1 MSRAKAA
8 TLSQAQKGMGK
19 GMKYTI
25 DRISEIVVICED
37 ENGDMVKVKA
47 SALPEGVREGDIL
60 TEADGTWTLE
70 LEETE
75 RRRQRIREKLRG
87 LTE

>member
-1 MSRAKAA
+1 
-8 TLSQAQKGMGK
+8 
-19 GMKYTI
+19 MKYTI
-25 DRISEIVVICED
+25 DRISEIIVICED
-37 ENGDMVKVKA
+37 ENGDMVKVQA

-60 TEADGTWTLE
+60 TETEGTWTLE
-70 LEETE
+70 KEETE

>member
-1 MSRAKAA
+1 
-8 TLSQAQKGMGK
+8 
-19 GMKYTI
+19 MKYTI
-25 DRISEIVVICED
+25 DRISEMVIICED

-60 TEADGTWTLE
+60 TETDGMWTLE

>member
-1 MSRAKAA
+1 
-8 TLSQAQKGMGK
+8 
-19 GMKYTI
+19 MKYTI
-25 DRISEIVVICED
+25 DRISEMVIICED

-60 TEADGTWTLE
+60 TEADGMWTLE
-70 LEETE
+70 REETE

>member
-1 MSRAKAA
+1 
-8 TLSQAQKGMGK
+8 
-19 GMKYTI
+19 MKYTI
-25 DRISEIVVICED
+25 DRIGEQIVICED
-37 ENGDMVKVKA
+37 ENGDMVKIQA
-47 SALPEGVREGDIL
+47 AALPEGVREGDIL

-70 LEETE
+70 KEETE

>member
-1 MSRAKAA
+1 
-8 TLSQAQKGMGK
+8 
-19 GMKYTI
+19 MKYTI
-25 DRISEIVVICED
+25 DRIGETVVICED
-37 ENGDMVKVKA
+37 ENGDMIKVYA

-70 LEETE
+70 KEETE

>member
-1 MSRAKAA
+1 MPKLQPLVRHR
-8 TLSQAQKGMGK
+8 KGWEK
-19 GMKYTI
+19 VMKYTI
-25 DRISEIVVICED
+25 DRISEMVIICED

-60 TEADGTWTLE
+60 TEADGMWTLE

>member
-1 MSRAKAA
+1 MPKLQPLVRYR
-8 TLSQAQKGMGK
+8 KGWEK
-19 GMKYTI
+19 VMKYTI
-25 DRISEIVVICED
+25 DRISEMVIICED

-60 TEADGTWTLE
+60 TEADGMWTLE

>member
-1 MSRAKAA
+1 
-8 TLSQAQKGMGK
+8 
-19 GMKYTI
+19 MKYTI
-25 DRISEIVVICED
+25 DRISEMVIICED

-60 TEADGTWTLE
+60 TEADGMWTLE

>member
-1 MSRAKAA
+1 
-8 TLSQAQKGMGK
+8 
-19 GMKYTI
+19 MKYTI
-25 DRISEIVVICED
+25 DRISEIIVICED
-37 ENGDMVKVKA
+37 ENGDMVKVQA

-75 RRRQRIREKLRG
+75 RRRQRIRDKLRG

>member
-1 MSRAKAA
+1 
-8 TLSQAQKGMGK
+8 
-19 GMKYTI
+19 MKYTI
-25 DRISEIVVICED
+25 DRISEIIVICED
-37 ENGDMVKVKA
+37 ENGDMVKVQA

-75 RRRQRIREKLRG
+75 RRRQRFREKLRG

>member
-1 MSRAKAA
+1 MPKLQPLVRHR
-8 TLSQAQKGMGK
+8 KGWEK
-19 GMKYTI
+19 VMKYTI
-25 DRISEIVVICED
+25 DRISDMVIICED
-37 ENGDMVKVKA
+37 ENGDMVKVQA

-60 TEADGTWTLE
+60 TEADGMWTLE

-87 LTE
+87 LIE

>member
-1 MSRAKAA
+1 
-8 TLSQAQKGMGK
+8 
-19 GMKYTI
+19 MKYTI
-25 DRISEIVVICED
+25 DRISEMVIICED
-37 ENGDMVKVKA
+37 ENGDMIKVKA

-60 TEADGTWTLE
+60 TEADGMWTLE
-70 LEETE
+70 REETE

>member
-1 MSRAKAA
+1 VPKLQPLVRHR
-8 TLSQAQKGMGK
+8 KGWEK
-19 GMKYTI
+19 VMKYTI
-25 DRISEIVVICED
+25 DRISEMVIICED

-60 TEADGTWTLE
+60 TEADGLWTLE

>member
-1 MSRAKAA
+1 
-8 TLSQAQKGMGK
+8 
-19 GMKYTI
+19 MKYTI
-25 DRISEIVVICED
+25 DRISEMVIICED

-60 TEADGTWTLE
+60 TEAEGMWTLE

>member
-1 MSRAKAA
+1 MPKLQPLVRHR
-8 TLSQAQKGMGK
+8 KGWLK
-19 GMKYTI
+19 VMKYTI
-25 DRISEIVVICED
+25 DRISEMVIICED

-60 TEADGTWTLE
+60 TEADGMWTLE

>member
-1 MSRAKAA
+1 
-8 TLSQAQKGMGK
+8 
-19 GMKYTI
+19 MKYTI
-25 DRISEIVVICED
+25 DRISEMVIICED
-37 ENGDMVKVKA
+37 ENGAMVKVKA

-60 TEADGTWTLE
+60 TETDGMWTLE

-75 RRRQRIREKLRG
+75 RRRQRIREKMRG

>member
-1 MSRAKAA
+1 
-8 TLSQAQKGMGK
+8 
-19 GMKYTI
+19 MKYTI
-25 DRISEIVVICED
+25 DRIGETVIICED
-37 ENGDMVKVKA
+37 ENGDMVKVQA

-60 TEADGTWTLE
+60 TETEGTWTLE
-70 LEETE
+70 KEETE

>member
-1 MSRAKAA
+1 VPKLQSLVRHR
-8 TLSQAQKGMGK
+8 KGWEK
-19 GMKYTI
+19 VMKYTI
-25 DRISEIVVICED
+25 DRISEMVIICED
-37 ENGDMVKVKA
+37 ENGDMVKVQA

-60 TEADGTWTLE
+60 TEADGMWTLE

-87 LTE
+87 LIE

>member
-1 MSRAKAA
+1 
-8 TLSQAQKGMGK
+8 
-19 GMKYTI
+19 MKYTI
-25 DRISEIVVICED
+25 DRISEMVIICED

-60 TEADGTWTLE
+60 TETDGMWTLE

-75 RRRQRIREKLRG
+75 RRRQRIREKMRG

>member
-1 MSRAKAA
+1 VPKLQPLVRHR
-8 TLSQAQKGMGK
+8 KGWEEV
-19 GMKYTI
+19 MKYTI
-25 DRISEIVVICED
+25 DRISEMVIICED

-47 SALPEGVREGDIL
+47 SALPEGIREGDIL
-60 TEADGTWTLE
+60 TEADGMWTLE

>member
-1 MSRAKAA
+1 
-8 TLSQAQKGMGK
+8 
-19 GMKYTI
+19 MKYTI
-25 DRISEIVVICED
+25 DRISEMVIICED

-60 TEADGTWTLE
+60 TEADGMWTLE
-70 LEETE
+70 REETE
-75 RRRQRIREKLRG
+75 GRRQRIREKLRG